1 MNLAEIN
8 IDCLR
13 AAESLLR
20 DHDARITAAE
30 EELKQLRRERKPKA
44 ERVQACIDVLCG
56 RATPDLFTPAAT
68 PPVPELPPPPPAE
81 AEVVEEPTAPPTPT
95 PPASGL
101 LRDIPGITPDDA
113 HDMAAAGL
121 RTLADLEA
129 RLAEG
134 LSDYY
139 RATRAIN
146 NQVYKVLVVPSGMFL
161 GPDADRVA
169 TAVDKYLREAAEVP
183 VPVVEQAAV
192 PAEVVGDEVP
202 PPAEK
207 AVKAKGEKKAKER
220 ATNEPK
226 PKSKK
231 GKVKA

>member
-20 DHDARITAAE
+20 DHDARIAAAAE
-30 EELKQLRRERKPKA
+30 ELKSLRRERVTLA

-68 PPVPELPPPPPAE
+68 PPPADDVPVAVPVVVVQTPATAAVPTSKVNEVPADTPPA
-81 AEVVEEPTAPPTPT
+81 

-101 LRDIPGITPDDA
+101 LRDIPGITADDA
-113 HDMAAAGL
+113 DDLDAAGL
-121 RTLADLEA
+121 RTLADLEEKLTA
-129 RLAEG
+129 D
-134 LSDYY
+134 LSDYF
-139 RATRAIN
+139 RATRSVSS
-146 NQVYKVLVVPSGMFL
+146 QVYKVLVVPKGVFL

-169 TAVDKYLREAAEVP
+169 NAMEKYLTVAEADEPTPANEPAEVP
-183 VPVVEQAAV
+183 
-192 PAEVVGDEVP
+192 
-202 PPAEK
+202 
-207 AVKAKGEKKAKER
+207 AVKAKGEKKAK
-220 ATNEPK
+220 AASEPK